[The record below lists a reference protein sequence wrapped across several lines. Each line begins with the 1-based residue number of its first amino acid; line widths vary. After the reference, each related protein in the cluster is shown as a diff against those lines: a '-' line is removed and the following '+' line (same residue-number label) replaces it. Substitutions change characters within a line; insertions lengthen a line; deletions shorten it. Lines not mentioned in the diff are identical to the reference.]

1 MVYKL
6 HIPDNVA
13 LNLQSIPQ
21 KVQTQL
27 IKEGHNRLRS
37 NPAVHEPPTI
47 KKLSGWKD
55 LYRLRIRDH
64 RAIYRVDRDS
74 KVVTLLIVGHRSKVY
89 EQIGHDTEKDQPS
102 ARIVANEQIH
112 HLLERQPEPE
122 EFVQAFQHV
131 LNEPPP
137 PEPGGT
143 HDDPLPNNF
152 NAELI
157 DRLGIE
163 LPHRSELLKC
173 QTGGQLL
180 DSSVPDD
187 VKKKILDA
195 LYPKPIEQIVD
206 EPKRVVDSAE
216 SLQQLAEGN
225 RSLDSFLLALDDR
238 QKPLTERFNG
248 NNLQGPWL
256 VKGGPGSGKSTVA
269 LYCIRNLLRANQATL
284 QLESRPLRIL
294 LTTYTRSLVNASS
307 HLLKALGAESAR
319 QQVDIVNVD
328 KLVRDCLPSGWKRR
342 VIYGAKSPDWRAIVE
357 ACLEAIVSRDEVFS
371 FDMDDHEFLYEE
383 LNFVLIGNEIASL
396 EEYSSFERVGRGRK
410 LGKNQRRQIWDF
422 SLEAE
427 RELEKRKLCLPSQ
440 QFATAL
446 KSIQPR
452 YDYVFIDE
460 AQDIEPVTLRMCKRL
475 ALDPKNVFLTADRN
489 QSIYPSGF
497 SWKRVSEDLNFQGRS
512 TIFRRNY
519 RTTHEIIDAIR
530 PLLAAD
536 EDVDDETINDQ
547 PVRSGEIP
555 ALRLVDTQ
563 TQEVNVLKDW
573 ITSALLKERVG
584 YDSAAVLCP
593 TNADCRRV
601 AQALPPEF
609 KAKSMQS
616 SEVNIGHL
624 GVKVMTMHAAKGMEF
639 PVVAVVGLNQDFP
652 WSARGGSDQE
662 EIDKQLRRTFF
673 VACSRAMRRLLVI
686 GDRLYPSKFLEGF
699 DEEHW
704 DVS

>member
-1 MVYKL
+1 MYEIV
-6 HIPDNVA
+6 IPDNLQ

-21 KVQTQL
+21 KVRTKL
-27 IKEGHNRLRS
+27 VKEGHARLRN
-37 NPAVHEPPTI
+37 NPAVVEPPTI
-47 KKLSGWKD
+47 KQLKGWKD
-55 LYRLRIRDH
+55 LYRLRIQDY

-74 KVVTLLIVGHRSKVY
+74 KVVALLIVGHRSKVY
-89 EQIGHDTEKDQPS
+89 EQLGHDMEKDRPS
-102 ARIVANEQIH
+102 TRIIANEQAH
-112 HLLERQPEPE
+112 PLLERQPEPE
-122 EFVQAFQHV
+122 EFAQAYQHA

-143 HDDPLPNNF
+143 HDALLPDTF
-152 NAELI
+152 DAQLI
-157 DRLGIE
+157 NILGIE
-163 LPHRSELLKC
+163 PSHRSELLKC
-173 QTGGQLL
+173 RTEEQLL
-180 DSSVPDD
+180 NCPVPND
-187 VKKKILDA
+187 VKEKVTEALWPSNIEKIVN
-195 LYPKPIEQIVD
+195 ES
-206 EPKRVVDSAE
+206 KRVVDSAE
-216 SLQQLAEGN
+216 AFQQLAEGT
-225 RSLDSFLLALDDR
+225 RPLDSFLLALDDT

-284 QLESRPLRIL
+284 QLESKPLRIL
-294 LTTYTRSLVNASS
+294 LTTYTKSLVNASS

-319 QQVDIVNVD
+319 RQVNIVNVD
-328 KLVRDCLPSGWKRR
+328 KLVRDCLPSGWNRR

-357 ACLEAIVSRDEVFS
+357 ACLEAIISRDEAFS
-371 FDMDDHEFLYEE
+371 FNMDDHEFLYDE
-383 LNFVLIGNEIASL
+383 LNSVLIGAGIASP
-396 EEYSSFERVGRGRK
+396 EEYTSFERIGRGRR
-410 LGKNQRRQIWDF
+410 LGRNQRQQIWTF

-427 RELEKRKLCLPSQ
+427 KKLEKKRLCLPSQ

-460 AQDIEPVTLRMCKRL
+460 AQDLEPVTLRMCKKL

-536 EDVDDETINDQ
+536 EDVDNETINDQ
-547 PVRSGEIP
+547 PVRHGDIP

-563 TQEVNVLKDW
+563 TQEVAVLKGW
-573 ITSALLKERVG
+573 VTSSLLKERVG
-584 YDSAAVLCP
+584 YDSVAVLCP
-593 TNADCRRV
+593 TNADCKRI
-601 AQALPPEF
+601 AQVLPPEF
-609 KAKSMQS
+609 KAKSMES
-616 SEVNIGHL
+616 KNVDIGHP
-624 GVKVMTMHAAKGMEF
+624 GVKVVTMHAAKGLQF

-652 WSARGGSDQE
+652 WSVRGGSDQE
-662 EIDKQLRRTFF
+662 EIDKRLRRTFF
-673 VACSRAMRRLLVI
+673 VACSRAIRRLLVI
-686 GDRLYPSKFLEGF
+686 GDRSYPSKFLTDF

-704 DVS
+704 DIS